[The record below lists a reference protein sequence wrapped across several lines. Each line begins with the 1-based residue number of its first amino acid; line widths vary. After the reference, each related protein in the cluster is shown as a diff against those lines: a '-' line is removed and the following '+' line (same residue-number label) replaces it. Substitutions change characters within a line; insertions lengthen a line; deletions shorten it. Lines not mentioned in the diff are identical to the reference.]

1 MSFYTAHVIWEPS
14 PSGTENLFH
23 ASGLVAK
30 SCPTLAIPWTVDCIS
45 CIGRQI
51 LYVEPHGKPP
61 MTNTGSR
68 NTGTENTV
76 TRYRHLVDGLNNTIR
91 NCLIDN

>member
-1 MSFYTAHVIWEPS
+1 MSFYTANVTWERY
-14 PSGTENLFH
+14 PSGREHLFH

-30 SCPTLAIPWTVDCIS
+30 SCLTLATPWTVDCIF

-51 LYVEPHGKPP
+51 LYIEPHGKPP
-61 MTNTGSR
+61 MTNIGSK

-76 TRYRHLVDGLNNTIR
+76 TKYQHLVDGLNNTIR
-91 NCLIDN
+91 NC